1 MPEINEKHDTTE
13 KLSSR
18 QLDCARLI
26 ATSPGRSKQDIAS
39 SLKISRRTVF
49 RWLTDEVFQK
59 KIEEFR
65 RSKIVTSDA
74 KSIYGMLSV
83 KDRKELLSLLLG
95 EKENRHLHLPEI
107 AELEN
112 KIMEVAKNDDD
123 PMQEKTRKAI
133 EKVERLLG
141 RLKRNVLCSMDYQQ
155 DGSPV
160 EQTRREIVS
169 EWIEMLIVAAG
180 LEEDKQLGDAITD
193 ILNLITTRIGEDE
206 NRDQEFELSDE
217 DEDEGQGDDDLGN
230 DGYNLDNNTDEW
242 IDKE

>member
-1 MPEINEKHDTTE
+1 
-13 KLSSR
+13 
-18 QLDCARLI
+18 
-26 ATSPGRSKQDIAS
+26 
-39 SLKISRRTVF
+39 VF